1 MSVMFGVNAVAMFA
15 FPHVAALGTEFFIGM
30 LMIAFFTSGGSYAL
44 FPPTNSDVFGTAYS
58 AQNYGF
64 FWAAKAIASIFG
76 GGLGA
81 LIATEF
87 GWTAAFM
94 ICGCTVSL
102 SFILATFVIP
112 KMGKPVRRVK
122 VAAKQEQPAV

>member
-1 MSVMFGVNAVAMFA
+1 MGQFSVSGNT
-15 FPHVAALGTEFFIGM
+15 FPHVAAYSTAFFIAM
-30 LMIAFFTSGGSYAL
+30 LAIAFFTSGGSYAL

-81 LIATEF
+81 MIATEF
-87 GWTAAFM
+87 GWTTAFT
-94 ICGCTVSL
+94 ITGCT
-102 SFILATFVIP
+102 SFLAFFLATFVIP
-112 KMGKPVRRVK
+112 RMGKPKKPAKLV
-122 VAAKQEQPAV
+122 VAEQGQLAAVVS